1 MQPAG
6 HAETVKIAH
15 SSDASD
21 SHEDLLAC
29 AKLLAL
35 SVAEHRAKF
44 GVIPLASHAAQIEKL
59 IQSPHTPSLSD
70 AASAAF
76 REALQLV
83 RTHPLKSTSQNLQA
97 LVLIAEETNEKRRQ
111 LRISVAAPVQISDP
125 DNRWLLTATIQNI
138 SWGGAA
144 VRCKGL
150 LGDLDQRVCLHLP
163 DGRNQKIAILATI
176 LRIEE
181 AHGEPIYGL
190 RFDSLA
196 PEDEERLQQVLRILM
211 SSPQHGERRTEARL
225 VQRLEIEYGDAGEFS
240 ATLEDISAS
249 GLMLTVPEPLEINQS
264 LLVSLSSADTP
275 FNLSLRARVMHQT
288 KIGNEDF
295 EMYRVGVHFEHP
307 DAQLKQRVA
316 AVLEQLAALPG
327 AASFNAQSSSIYP
340 LPPDAHS
347 AVA

>member
-1 MQPAG
+1 MQAAS
-6 HAETVKIAH
+6 HAEAIAPATNG
-15 SSDASD
+15 SG
-21 SHEDLLAC
+21 SHEELLAC

-44 GVIPLASHAAQIEKL
+44 GVIPLASHAVQIEKL
-59 IQSPHTPSLSD
+59 VQFPHTPGLSD

-76 REALQLV
+76 SEALQLV
-83 RTHPLKSTSQNLQA
+83 KTRPLKTSEQKLQA
-97 LVLIAEETNEKRRQ
+97 DVLVADEGNDKRRQ
-111 LRISVAAPVQISDP
+111 LRISVTAPVQLSDP
-125 DNRWLLTATIQNI
+125 ANDWLLSATIQNI

-144 VRCKGL
+144 VRCKEFSGKL
-150 LGDLDQRVCLHLP
+150 EQRVCLHLP
-163 DGRNQKIAILATI
+163 AGRNQKIAILATI

-196 PEDEERLQQVLRILM
+196 PEDEERLQQVLKILM
-211 SSPQHGERRTEARL
+211 SSPQHGERRAEARL

-288 KIGNEDF
+288 KVGNEDF
-295 EMYRVGVHFEHP
+295 EMYRVGVQFEHP
-307 DAQLKQRVA
+307 DAQLKQRVS

-327 AASFNAQSSSIYP
+327 AASFTAQGSGVYP
-340 LPPDAHS
+340 SLPGEDAPL
-347 AVA
+347 A